1 LARRQSGSSC
11 LIAPAGI
18 KKIGNAFLKDSATQ
32 VDEIL
37 LPLKQAEARL
47 EECQRELLSQGVVQT
62 VELSQISLQKHDATR
77 KQLELVT
84 KQLTQVQDTQANLP
98 NALQDTLETFSS
110 RFQNVLMQQMKNHC
124 YIFVQDQLRMNM
136 LLQGAFYPPQ
146 VSSASNPN
154 RLP

>member
-1 LARRQSGSSC
+1 M
-11 LIAPAGI
+11 PAGI

-37 LPLKQAEARL
+37 LSLKHAEARL

-84 KQLTQVQDTQANLP
+84 KQLMQVQDTQATLP
-98 NALQDTLETFSS
+98 NALKDTLETFSS
-110 RFQNVLMQQMKNHC
+110 RLQNEVMQQMKNHC

-136 LLQGAFYPPQ
+136 LLQGAFI
-146 VSSASNPN
+146 
-154 RLP
+154 RLSELNTEY